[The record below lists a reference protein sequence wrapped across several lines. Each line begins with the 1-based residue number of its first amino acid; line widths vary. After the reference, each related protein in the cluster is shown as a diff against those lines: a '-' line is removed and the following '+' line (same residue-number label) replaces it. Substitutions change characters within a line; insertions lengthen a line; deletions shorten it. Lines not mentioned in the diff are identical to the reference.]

1 MLKAAGEAGTRWIT
15 DITRSHVSVEQ
26 SCKAWGLIGVKM
38 DFCRWRHTGTIDP
51 EAMKNGKGNYVM
63 DMTTDAKNDQNRV
76 KGFLS
81 VDTPYIHPKW
91 HFLFLFFWGVLRQP
105 LTGDRWTDSY
115 AEYLKRCRSGQGSA
129 FWGWEWQELMFT
141 FHFGVKTLKI
151 APQFGLWNFRQFSS
165 NMGPLKR

>member
-1 MLKAAGEAGTRWIT
+1 MTSGSHPCGHKWRNSR
-15 DITRSHVSVEQ
+15 ITRSHVSVEQ

-91 HFLFLFFWGVLRQP
+91 HFFNFFWGGVLRQP

-141 FHFGVKTLKI
+141 SHFGLKTLKI
-151 APQFGLWNFRQFSS
+151 APNFLSQA
-165 NMGPLKR
+165 K